1 MVVELNEFEQKALCQ
16 LLASYL
22 EAHPHISEAEFEAL
36 PITQKFHAEK
46 RIEMNGQTYT
56 EADYVAEYRNMEK
69 SRAMLVDLLA
79 KIS

>member
-1 MVVELNEFEQKALCQ
+1 MVVELNEFEQRALCQ
-16 LLASYL
+16 LLAGYL
-22 EAHPHISEAEFEAL
+22 EDHPHISEAEFEAL
-36 PITQKFHAEK
+36 PITKKVHAEK
-46 RIEMNGQTYT
+46 SFELNGQTYT